1 MNGKKNLVV
10 PLVAIMMCAVALAGV
25 AYAYTASLSIP
36 DQEVDAAD
44 LTIDLATGT
53 PGTDITVVTG
63 DVITFTDNYV
73 YGLNPLTKTDK
84 VDAYAKAGKTTYAL
98 KVTGEATAAKI
109 VIKSSDIAALLAT
122 TIGNDVTIGDLIS
135 VKVNTTDDVG
145 TAKVLDNA
153 GTAAFSITK
162 AADTDLPVT
171 VYLFFVPVD
180 GNAHTVQPATL
191 TTALD
196 FKDAAD
202 FVDLIEDATFTISF
216 EADSEAI
223 AP

>member
-1 MNGKKNLVV
+1 MNGKKKLVV

-73 YGLNPLTKTDK
+73 YTGLNPVTKTDK

-122 TIGNDVTIGDLIS
+122 TIGNNVTIGDLIS

-162 AADTDLPVT
+162 AADADLPVT

-191 TTALD
+191 TTAQG

-216 EADSEAI
+216 EADSEAL
-223 AP
+223 A